1 MNDAPDT
8 LRLARHNRWLLG
20 VCGGLADWVG
30 MPAWLVRLGFIVATF
45 TWGLTLLVYPALYL
59 VMDRGGRRSRQQNGP
74 LRKDKQRGKLAGV
87 CAGLARRL
95 DIEPIWVRLAVLGSL
110 MFGPFAIFGYVLAA
124 VVMDRDDERDFFT
137 EGHATS
143 SAPGVERLPKA
154 KVQRLEIHALE
165 QTFAKVETRLRK
177 IETAVTSREF
187 ALKQKFKQL

>member
-1 MNDAPDT
+1 MNDAPNT

-59 VMDRGGRRSRQQNGP
+59 VMDRGGRRSRQETGP
-74 LRKDKQRGKLAGV
+74 LRKDKRRGKLAGV

-124 VVMDRDDERDFFT
+124 LVMDRDDEREYYT
-137 EGHATS
+137 EAH
-143 SAPGVERLPKA
+143 SAVASTEERLPKA

-165 QTFAKVETRLRK
+165 QTFAKVESRLRK
-177 IETAVTSREF
+177 IETAVTSSEF